1 MNQSG
6 IFTINSQPMVN
17 GIPSEDLTYG
27 WGPPGGYI
35 YQKNYLEFLISQE
48 HIEALTSLLDTL
60 PTINYQALNA

>member
-1 MNQSG
+1 
-6 IFTINSQPMVN
+6 MVN